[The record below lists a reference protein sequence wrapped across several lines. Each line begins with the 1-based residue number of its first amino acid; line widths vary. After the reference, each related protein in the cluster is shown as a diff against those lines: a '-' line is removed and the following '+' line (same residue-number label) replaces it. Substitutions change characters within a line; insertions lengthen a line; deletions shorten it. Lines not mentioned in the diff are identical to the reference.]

1 MIADTVIPTS
11 DELAPLLAE
20 ATADRTEEEFITG
33 YLAGLLS
40 VLEKDPRQYRGYGPY
55 WWPLKALLAA
65 RGINIRGDALE
76 LGTLQRYTLA
86 SPALTLCAAW
96 AYQQERFAEGKIRT
110 ASHQLDLPDGDTY
123 AYELIDDGMEE
134 LIQSKLG

>member
-20 ATADRTEEEFITG
+20 ATSDRTEEEFITG

-55 WWPLKALLAA
+55 WWPLKALLTA

-76 LGTLQRYTLA
+76 LGTLQHYTLA

>member
-1 MIADTVIPTS
+1 MIANTLIPS
-11 DELAPLLAE
+11 ADELAPLLAE
-20 ATADRTEEEFITG
+20 ATADRSEEDFITG

-55 WWPLKALLAA
+55 WWPLKSLLAS
-65 RGINIRGDALE
+65 RGIEIRSNSLE

-86 SPALTLCAAW
+86 TPALTLCAAW

-110 ASHQLDLPDGDTY
+110 ASHQLDLPGGELYD
-123 AYELIDDGMEE
+123 YELVDEGMEE
-134 LIQSKLG
+134 LIQRTLG